1 MESLQRLESWR
12 CTHHI
17 RFGSVT
23 NAIGI
28 RGVFGIMS
36 GCLFLT
42 VLITLMIPE
51 TRGKTLEAIENG
63 VLYGDSIESPELSDN
78 SLCAQ
83 KSLDK
88 AYPVESEVKVVKDVV
103 KEIR

>member
-1 MESLQRLESWR
+1 MSVFDCTYHFDDSGNEGQNIGGDREWSSLWR
-12 CTHHI
+12 
-17 RFGSVT
+17 
-23 NAIGI
+23 
-28 RGVFGIMS
+28 
-36 GCLFLT
+36 
-42 VLITLMIPE
+42 
-51 TRGKTLEAIENG
+51 
-63 VLYGDSIESPELSDN
+63 PELSDN

>member
-1 MESLQRLESWR
+1 M
-12 CTHHI
+12 
-17 RFGSVT
+17 

-51 TRGKTLEAIENG
+51 TRGKTLEEIENG
-63 VLYGDSIESPELSDN
+63 VLYGNSIESPG
-78 SLCAQ
+78 
-83 KSLDK
+83 
-88 AYPVESEVKVVKDVV
+88 
-103 KEIR
+103 